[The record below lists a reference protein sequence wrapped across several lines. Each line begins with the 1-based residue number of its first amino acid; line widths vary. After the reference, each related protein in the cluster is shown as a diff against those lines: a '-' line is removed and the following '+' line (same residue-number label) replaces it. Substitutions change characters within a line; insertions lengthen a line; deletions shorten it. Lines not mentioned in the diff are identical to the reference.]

1 MEQYQ
6 VRKLQKPIS
15 CQVEIPGSK
24 SITNRALLLAAMADG
39 ESTLRH
45 VLFSDDSRA
54 FLDCLEKLGFELSVN
69 EKEKTV
75 RIKGGRPCPKARI
88 NVRSAGTTARFL
100 TAFLAASGGE
110 YEILSS
116 EQMAKR
122 PMKPL
127 CEALEGLGM
136 EFTYHDREY
145 FLPFNLKSK
154 GCGGGTVSL
163 FAEQSS
169 QFLSALL
176 MTGHLYEKGL
186 QICHTGTEIAR
197 SYIDMTIKMI
207 EQFGGSVVR
216 EGQTYRVLPSKP
228 YRSLDYRIEP
238 DVSGAGYF
246 FAMAVLTG
254 GEILVKDV
262 HLNSLQGDIQFLEI
276 LKRLGAHVTDT
287 PEGVKVSGP
296 ANGSYNGI
304 DVDMNDCS
312 DQTMTLAA
320 LAVFAKSPTVIRNI
334 GHIRLQESD
343 RLFAIATEL
352 KKLGI
357 KCEEGEDSI
366 TIYPGEPQPALIDTY
381 HDHRLAMAFSLIGL
395 KSEGIVIN
403 DPGCTA
409 KTFENYFALLDDVI
423 NDSII
428 KEKER
433 AGAAVNDN
441 SHALGAQK

>member
-6 VRKLQKPIS
+6 VRKLQRPVS
-15 CQVEIPGSK
+15 YQAEIPGSK
-24 SITNRALLLAAMADG
+24 SITNRALLLASMADG

-45 VLFSDDSRA
+45 ILFSDDSRA
-54 FLDCLEKLGFELSVN
+54 FLDCLEKLGYELSVD
-69 EKEKTV
+69 EKERIVK
-75 RIKGGRPCPKARI
+75 IKGGLPCKKAQI
-88 NVRSAGTTARFL
+88 HVRSAGTTARFL
-100 TAFLAASGGE
+100 TAFLAAAGGE

-127 CEALEGLGM
+127 CEALEKLGI
-136 EFTYHDREY
+136 EFAYYNREY
-145 FLPFNLKSK
+145 FLPFQMKAN
-154 GCGGGTVSL
+154 GCMGGTVDL

-186 QICHTGTEIAR
+186 TICHTGTEIAR
-197 SYIDMTIKMI
+197 SYIDMTIKMM

-216 EGQTYRVLPSKP
+216 KGQTYYVYPTGP
-228 YRSLDYRIEP
+228 YQALDYRIEP

-254 GEILVKDV
+254 GEVLVKDV
-262 HLNSLQGDIQFLEI
+262 HFDSLQGDIQFLEI
-276 LKRLGAHVTDT
+276 LKRLGANVTDT

-296 ANGSYNGI
+296 ENGCYSGI

-312 DQTMTLAA
+312 DQTMTMAA

-343 RLFAIATEL
+343 RIHAIVTEL
-352 KKLGI
+352 TKLGI
-357 KCEEGEDSI
+357 LCEEGEDSI
-366 TIYPGEPQPALIDTY
+366 TIHPGEPKPAAIDTY
-381 HDHRLAMAFSLIGL
+381 HDHRMAMAFSLIGL
-395 KSEGIVIN
+395 RADGIVIN

-409 KTFENYFALLDDVI
+409 KTFENYFELLDDVI
-423 NDSII
+423 NSNI
-428 KEKER
+428 KVMR
-433 AGAAVNDN
+433 
-441 SHALGAQK
+441 